1 MNLSDL
7 LLTAPAPILES
18 VAQHLRWRC
27 SLNLWTAL
35 TSARG
40 SADASSEHQLLL
52 TELRQSAAA
61 TLLQRLA
68 RSHTSGHLLCG
79 QSLRQRAIYLNYY
92 LRIPTVEWLRE
103 AGRLPHPACNPHGVA
118 TARCLLRAA
127 LLWHPPIRRRAWDSQ
142 LTNGGCAWPEHQ
154 GDGHEHAY
162 MAPWTWEQLT
172 LCLQAAGDE
181 DDAAP
186 VSDTSTDDD
195 GDDTHGDVSAEFDH
209 GDDDCDGGDEYDEDD
224 WSAEDDAYDENDD
237 GGWRGWMPVDGED
250 DDGAEREGVFG
261 ARMERMLVYLLTELY
276 DEDDW

>member
-18 VAQHLRWRC
+18 VAQQLRWRC

-79 QSLRQRAIYLNYY
+79 KSLRQRAIYLNYY
-92 LRIPTVEWLRE
+92 LRIPTVEWLRA
-103 AGRLPHPACNPHGVA
+103 AGRLPHPACNPHGGA
-118 TARCLLRAA
+118 TARYRLRAA
-127 LLWHPPIRRRAWDSQ
+127 LLWHPPIRRRAWDYQ
-142 LTNGGCAWPEHQ
+142 LTNGGWNWGTK
-154 GDGHEHAY
+154 GDGREHAH

-172 LCLQAAGDE
+172 LCLQTAGDE
-181 DDAAP
+181 GDAASVP
-186 VSDTSTDDD
+186 GTSTDAD
-195 GDDTHGDVSAEFDH
+195 GDDAHGDVSTASDH
-209 GDDDCDGGDEYDEDD
+209 RDDDCDDGGEYDEDD
-224 WSAEDDAYDENDD
+224 WSAEDDAYDEDSDEYESDD
-237 GGWRGWMPVDGED
+237 EY
-250 DDGAEREGVFG
+250 DGAFG
-261 ARMERMLVYLLTELY
+261 ARMERMLIYLLTELY
-276 DEDDW
+276 DIDDW